1 VGAGAIYNDQ
11 LENSMKILTTLLLLF
26 SAFFS
31 CLAQGPTTDR
41 QQFVRI
47 EAPVIALTHVR
58 VIDGT
63 GAAPLEDQTIVIND
77 GKIQSIAPSTT
88 ATVPTAAQIV
98 DLKGY
103 TVLPGLVGMH
113 DHMFFPMGGNPPMYS
128 NMGSSFPRLYLALGV
143 TTIRTTGSVAPFTDL
158 EIKRLIDTGR
168 MIGPKMHITAPY
180 LEGRGAF
187 TPVMHELTGPDDARR
202 MVNFWA
208 EAGATSFKAYMNIT
222 RDELRAAVEE
232 AHKRGL
238 KVTGHLCSIGYREAA
253 DIGIDNLE
261 HGLLPDSEFVPNK
274 QPDKCPGAA
283 VNASL
288 RQLDLNSDA
297 VRETIR
303 TLVAKNVALTSTL
316 PVFEAGA
323 PLTQTGIGAA
333 SAVLNPRMLNVMNTD
348 ARVRYLTARSRIAAD
363 SPAAALVRKSMDFE
377 RAFVAAGGLLIA
389 GLDPTGNGGI
399 VAGFGDLREVELL
412 VEAGFTPIEAIKIAS
427 FNGAKFL
434 GEDARIG
441 SIAVGKQADLMIVKG
456 NPAANILDIERV
468 EIVFKDGVGYDS
480 EKLIQSVQGLVGIR

>member
-1 VGAGAIYNDQ
+1 
-11 LENSMKILTTLLLLF
+11 MKTTTALFLLLT
-26 SAFFS
+26 AFIN
-31 CLAQGPTTDR
+31 CLAQTPTSDR
-41 QQFVRI
+41 QQFIRV
-47 EAPVIALTHVR
+47 EAPVVALTHIR

-63 GAAPLEDQTIVIND
+63 GAAALDDRTIVIAD
-77 GKIQSIAPSTT
+77 GKIQSIAPSTN
-88 ATVPTAAQIV
+88 AKVPTGAQIL

-143 TTIRTTGSVAPFTDL
+143 TTIRTTGSVVPYTDL
-158 EIKRLIDTGR
+158 EIKKLIDAGR

-180 LEGRGAF
+180 LEGQGAF
-187 TPVMHELTGPDDARR
+187 TPVMHQLTGPDDARR

-208 EAGATSFKAYMNIT
+208 EQGATSFKAYMNIT

-253 DIGIDNLE
+253 EIGIDNLE
-261 HGLLPDSEFVPNK
+261 HGLFADSEFVADK

-283 VNASL
+283 VGASL
-288 RQLDLNSDA
+288 RSLDLKSPAAQD
-297 VRETIR
+297 TIR
-303 TLVAKNVALTSTL
+303 ALVAKGVAITSTL
-316 PVFEAGA
+316 PVFEAGSA
-323 PLTQTGIGAA
+323 PLAQSGIGAS
-333 SAVLNPRMLNVMNTD
+333 SALLNPRMLSVMSTD
-348 ARVRYLTARSRIAAD
+348 ARVRYLTARARVSSASD
-363 SPAAALVRKSMDFE
+363 YLTLFRKGMEFE
-377 RAFVAAGGLLIA
+377 RAFVAAGGLLMA

-412 VEAGFTPIEAIKIAS
+412 VEAGFTPIEAIKIATL
-427 FNGAKFL
+427 NGAKFL
-434 GEDARIG
+434 GEAARIG
-441 SIAVGKQADLMIVKG
+441 SIAAGKQADLMIVKG
-456 NPAANILDIERV
+456 NPAANISDIEKV